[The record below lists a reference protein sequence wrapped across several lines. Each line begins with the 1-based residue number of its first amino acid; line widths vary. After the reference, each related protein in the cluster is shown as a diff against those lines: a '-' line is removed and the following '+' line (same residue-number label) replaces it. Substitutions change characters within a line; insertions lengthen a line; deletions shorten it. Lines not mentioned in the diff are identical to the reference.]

1 MAGTIKAFLR
11 KRLRFFDLRY
21 MRPVFACRCV
31 EGSAFPAAEI
41 SLRQDRGDLACDL
54 AGFRR
59 EMNVVAHGLLLRG
72 EAPRGGS
79 AVDVAWKGGPPAERK
94 RCESLRPRFKGGAGD
109 THNGFRSTAVPLS
122 GGFRPAGQTAC
133 PAFDGYLPDESSNRR
148 NGVAVDV
155 GLLNDGEQ
163 ETENRRIRRRFTRV
177 SVANVEGSA
186 RAPERLP
193 RNGESARVC
202 GGA

>member
-11 KRLRFFDLRY
+11 KRLRWCDLRY
-21 MRPVFACRCV
+21 MRPVFARGCV
-31 EGSAFPAAEI
+31 EGTAFPAAEI

-59 EMNVVAHGLLLRG
+59 EMNVVAHGLLIRG

-79 AVDVAWKGGPPAERK
+79 AVDVARKGGPPAERK
-94 RCESLRPRFKGGAGD
+94 RCESLRLRLKGGAGD

-133 PAFDGYLPDESSNRR
+133 PAFDGYLPEESSNRR

-186 RAPERLP
+186 RAPNGLP

-202 GGA
+202 GGV

>member
-1 MAGTIKAFLR
+1 LSYFVKLDFYFNGTLKISVSYDIWLIRRGSHCCMWFL
-11 KRLRFFDLRY
+11 LRRS
-21 MRPVFACRCV
+21 RGGGAAWAPPGRVVRSPN
-31 EGSAFPAAEI
+31 GSAIDPSGPASKEGPATPLPAP
-41 SLRQDRGDLACDL
+41 LRSA
-54 AGFRR
+54 AGR
-59 EMNVVAHGLLLRG
+59 
-72 EAPRGGS
+72 
-79 AVDVAWKGGPPAERK
+79 
-94 RCESLRPRFKGGAGD
+94 
-109 THNGFRSTAVPLS
+109 HNGFRSTAVPLS

-133 PAFDGYLPDESSNRR
+133 PAFDGYLPEESSNRR
-148 NGVAVDV
+148 SGLAMDV

>member
-21 MRPVFACRCV
+21 MRPAFACGCV

-41 SLRQDRGDLACDL
+41 SLRQDRGDLARDL
-54 AGFRR
+54 AGFRG

-79 AVDVAWKGGPPAERK
+79 AVDVAGKGRPPAERK
-94 RCESLRPRFKGGAGD
+94 RCESLRPRLKGGAGD

-133 PAFDGYLPDESSNRR
+133 PAFDGYLPEGSSNRR

-202 GGA
+202 GGV

>member
-1 MAGTIKAFLR
+1 VAGTIKAFLR
-11 KRLRFFDLRY
+11 KRLRFFDFRY
-21 MRPVFACRCV
+21 MQPIFTCGCV

-41 SLRQDRGDLACDL
+41 SLCQDRGDFRDGLVERFRK
-54 AGFRR
+54 GFT
-59 EMNVVAHGLLLRG
+59 VLHPVLLRG

-79 AVDVAWKGGPPAERK
+79 AVDVAGKGGPPAERK
-94 RCESLRPRFKGGAGD
+94 RCESLRPRLKGRAGD
-109 THNGFRSTAVPLS
+109 THNALRSTAVALS

-133 PAFDGYLPDESSNRR
+133 PAFDVYLPEESSNRR
-148 NGVAVDV
+148 SGLAMDV

-163 ETENRRIRRRFTRV
+163 ETENRRIRRRIARV

-202 GGA
+202 GDV

>member
-1 MAGTIKAFLR
+1 
-11 KRLRFFDLRY
+11 
-21 MRPVFACRCV
+21 MRPVFACGCV
-31 EGSAFPAAEI
+31 DGSALAAAEI
-41 SLRQDRGDLACDL
+41 SLCQNRGDLACDL

-59 EMNVVAHGLLLRG
+59 EMNIVAHGLLLRG

-79 AVDVAWKGGPPAERK
+79 AVDVAGKEGPPAERK
-94 RCESLRPRFKGGAGD
+94 RCESLRPRLKGGAGD

-122 GGFRPAGQTAC
+122 GGFRRAGQTAC
-133 PAFDGYLPDESSNRR
+133 PAFDGYLPEESSNRR
-148 NGVAVDV
+148 SGLAMDV

-163 ETENRRIRRRFTRV
+163 ETENRRIRRRFARV

-186 RAPERLP
+186 RAPKGLP

-202 GGA
+202 GGV

>member
-1 MAGTIKAFLR
+1 VAGTIKAFLR
-11 KRLRFFDLRY
+11 KHLRFFELRY
-21 MRPVFACRCV
+21 MGPVFACGCV
-31 EGSAFPAAEI
+31 EGPAFQAAEI

-79 AVDVAWKGGPPAERK
+79 AVDVAGKGGPPAERK
-94 RCESLRPRFKGGAGD
+94 RCESLRPRLKGRAGD

-122 GGFRPAGQTAC
+122 GGSRPAGQTAC
-133 PAFDGYLPDESSNRR
+133 PAFDGYLPEESSNRR
-148 NGVAVDV
+148 SGVAVDV

-163 ETENRRIRRRFTRV
+163 KTENRRIRRRTTRV

-186 RAPERLP
+186 RAPKELP

-202 GGA
+202 GGV